1 MSPADRPGCLGA
13 VCEEEPEDLQP
24 RQNPFY
30 HTKLLYFTIL
40 PPNQISCTQI
50 LIPFVTQ
57 TCLKTGGI
65 LDQHKVQ
72 THACPTRAHTTPEK
86 MDSKWVR
93 AVVGKAVDAAEG
105 DREAACER
113 EAPAARPARNQ
124 GTPDDRGFL
133 VLSLVCGF
141 DTACGNGPDV
151 SFYWHRLP
159 RSYSSIYR
167 SRRALRDV
175 CLANKMI
182 LVCRH
187 LHVEAMRVLDEFEAS
202 FRRRIL
208 DLSSSQGWR
217 EDLDESSTGNN
228 VGAGGAWDGDTD
240 EGWDQDPWHGGEQG
254 GEFDEE
260 WEWVSWDSH
269 QGFRASHKFWRDS
282 SGQGEY
288 MDEEMLS
295 TYLRCLAAPHGR
307 ASLYLHCLA
316 VLQLELESGSS
327 LTTREYFTRFIR
339 ILRHCRR
346 TAFSTFGGNMLRD
359 FLLNQAKAFGAQHY
373 RVRLTGDCVLSYLI
387 TEVIRGGFF
396 DAHHYGS
403 RMRYPMG
410 YHYECLH
417 GYYEYY
423 YYYSE
428 DYDLRLLR
436 HDGPNDDEWRP
447 FQEFW
452 NGLELENSGIEPP
465 GDDEYSW
472 DEYGC
477 YLFGHGGTAN
487 DYGWPEWQMFVDD
500 WDDCLCELD
509 LSDVCLSYYDRELL
523 VSIAHPRLWTSGR
536 PKGRLYMKIDSWVS
550 LAEYEVLEQEA
561 YKAKKAIGW
570 CQYNRPVHSAWQVIH
585 YYSFNM
591 HDDLRQCW
599 GVIPRISP

>member
-159 RSYSSIYR
+159 RPYSSIYR

-175 CLANKMI
+175 CLANKVI

-240 EGWDQDPWHGGEQG
+240 EGWDQDPWH
-254 GEFDEE
+254 DEE
-260 WEWVSWDSH
+260 EGEAWDEDVEW
-269 QGFRASHKFWRDS
+269 
-282 SGQGEY
+282 GQY
-288 MDEEMLS
+288 MDEEMLSTDEEMLS

-307 ASLYLHCLA
+307 ASLYRHCLA

-373 RVRLTGDCVLSYLI
+373 RVRMTGDCVLSCLI

-410 YHYECLH
+410 YYYERLH
-417 GYYEYY
+417 EYY
-423 YYYSE
+423 YNYSE

-447 FQEFW
+447 FQQFW

-472 DEYGC
+472 YEYGC

-487 DYGWPEWQMFVDD
+487 DYGWPEWQMKVDG
-500 WDDCLCELD
+500 WDDCVCRLD
-509 LSDVCLSYYDRELL
+509 LSDEWLTYNDRELL

-550 LAEYEVLEQEA
+550 LAEYETRQYHTTFRWGFRYDIELE
-561 YKAKKAIGW
+561 
-570 CQYNRPVHSAWQVIH
+570 
-585 YYSFNM
+585 
-591 HDDLRQCW
+591 LRRCW
-599 GVIPRISP
+599 GVIPRISNDGPP

>member
-1 MSPADRPGCLGA
+1 M
-13 VCEEEPEDLQP
+13 
-24 RQNPFY
+24 
-30 HTKLLYFTIL
+30 
-40 PPNQISCTQI
+40 
-50 LIPFVTQ
+50 
-57 TCLKTGGI
+57 KTGGI

-159 RSYSSIYR
+159 RPYSSIYR

-175 CLANKMI
+175 CLANKVI

-187 LHVEAMRVLDEFEAS
+187 LHVEAMRVLDEFEAT

-208 DLSSSQGWR
+208 DLSSFQGWR

-307 ASLYLHCLA
+307 ASLYRHCLA

-373 RVRLTGDCVLSYLI
+373 RVRMTGDCVLSCLI

-396 DAHHYGS
+396 PNANHYGS
-403 RMRYPMG
+403 STSNSRYPMG
-410 YHYECLH
+410 YR
-417 GYYEYY
+417 YYMYV
-423 YYYSE
+423 S
-428 DYDLRLLR
+428 RLLGTM
-436 HDGPNDDEWRP
+436 GPM
-447 FQEFW
+447 
-452 NGLELENSGIEPP
+452 
-465 GDDEYSW
+465 
-472 DEYGC
+472 
-477 YLFGHGGTAN
+477 T
-487 DYGWPEWQMFVDD
+487 
-500 WDDCLCELD
+500 
-509 LSDVCLSYYDRELL
+509 
-523 VSIAHPRLWTSGR
+523 TSGD
-536 PKGRLYMKIDSWVS
+536 PFSSSGMDW
-550 LAEYEVLEQEA
+550 
-561 YKAKKAIGW
+561 
-570 CQYNRPVHSAWQVIH
+570 N
-585 YYSFNM
+585 
-591 HDDLRQCW
+591 
-599 GVIPRISP
+599 

>member
-159 RSYSSIYR
+159 RPYSSIYR

-175 CLANKMI
+175 CLANKVI

-240 EGWDQDPWHGGEQG
+240 EGWDQDPWH
-254 GEFDEE
+254 DEE
-260 WEWVSWDSH
+260 EGEAWDEDVEW
-269 QGFRASHKFWRDS
+269 
-282 SGQGEY
+282 GQY
-288 MDEEMLS
+288 MDEEMLSTDEEMLS

-339 ILRHCRR
+339 ILRLCEK

-373 RVRLTGDCVLSYLI
+373 RVRMTGDCVLSCLI

-403 RMRYPMG
+403 RRRYLMG
-410 YHYECLH
+410 YDYE
-417 GYYEYY
+417 
-423 YYYSE
+423 YSE
-428 DYDLRLLR
+428 DYVSRLLR

-472 DEYGC
+472 DEYGW

-487 DYGWPEWQMFVDD
+487 DYGWPEWQMKVDG
-500 WDDCLCELD
+500 WDDCVCRLD
-509 LSDVCLSYYDRELL
+509 LSDEWLTYNDRELL

-550 LAEYEVLEQEA
+550 LAEYETRQYHTTFREWGRDDIQPWGFRYDIELE
-561 YKAKKAIGW
+561 
-570 CQYNRPVHSAWQVIH
+570 
-585 YYSFNM
+585 
-591 HDDLRQCW
+591 LRRCW
-599 GVIPRISP
+599 GVIPRISNDGPP

>member
-1 MSPADRPGCLGA
+1 M
-13 VCEEEPEDLQP
+13 
-24 RQNPFY
+24 
-30 HTKLLYFTIL
+30 
-40 PPNQISCTQI
+40 
-50 LIPFVTQ
+50 TQ

-105 DREAACER
+105 DREAACEQ

-175 CLANKMI
+175 CLANKVI

-187 LHVEAMRVLDEFEAS
+187 LHVEAMRVLDEFEAT

-208 DLSSSQGWR
+208 DLSSFQGWR

-240 EGWDQDPWHGGEQG
+240 EGWDQDPRH
-254 GEFDEE
+254 DEE
-260 WEWVSWDSH
+260 EGEAWDEDVEW
-269 QGFRASHKFWRDS
+269 
-282 SGQGEY
+282 GQY
-288 MDEEMLS
+288 MDEEMLSTDEEMLS

-307 ASLYLHCLA
+307 ASLYRHCLA

-339 ILRHCRR
+339 ILRICRR

-359 FLLNQAKAFGAQHY
+359 FLLNQAKAFGAQHF
-373 RVRLTGDCVLSYLI
+373 RVWMTGDCVLSYLI

-396 DAHHYGS
+396 DALTDAHHYGS

-417 GYYEYY
+417 GYYLHYY
-423 YYYSE
+423 DYSE
-428 DYDLRLLR
+428 DYFLRLLR

-472 DEYGC
+472 DEYGW

-570 CQYNRPVHSAWQVIH
+570 CQYNRPVHSAWEDIH

-591 HDDLRQCW
+591 HNDLRQCW
-599 GVIPRISP
+599 GVIPRISS

>member
-175 CLANKMI
+175 CLANKVI

-187 LHVEAMRVLDEFEAS
+187 LHVEAMRVLDE
-202 FRRRIL
+202 
-208 DLSSSQGWR
+208 W
-217 EDLDESSTGNN
+217 
-228 VGAGGAWDGDTD
+228 
-240 EGWDQDPWHGGEQG
+240 
-254 GEFDEE
+254 
-260 WEWVSWDSH
+260 
-269 QGFRASHKFWRDS
+269 
-282 SGQGEY
+282 
-288 MDEEMLS
+288 
-295 TYLRCLAAPHGR
+295 LA
-307 ASLYLHCLA
+307 
-316 VLQLELESGSS
+316 
-327 LTTREYFTRFIR
+327 
-339 ILRHCRR
+339 
-346 TAFSTFGGNMLRD
+346 
-359 FLLNQAKAFGAQHY
+359 
-373 RVRLTGDCVLSYLI
+373 
-387 TEVIRGGFF
+387 
-396 DAHHYGS
+396 
-403 RMRYPMG
+403 
-410 YHYECLH
+410 
-417 GYYEYY
+417 
-423 YYYSE
+423 
-428 DYDLRLLR
+428 
-436 HDGPNDDEWRP
+436 
-447 FQEFW
+447 
-452 NGLELENSGIEPP
+452 
-465 GDDEYSW
+465 
-472 DEYGC
+472 
-477 YLFGHGGTAN
+477 
-487 DYGWPEWQMFVDD
+487 
-500 WDDCLCELD
+500 
-509 LSDVCLSYYDRELL
+509 
-523 VSIAHPRLWTSGR
+523 
-536 PKGRLYMKIDSWVS
+536 
-550 LAEYEVLEQEA
+550 
-561 YKAKKAIGW
+561 
-570 CQYNRPVHSAWQVIH
+570 
-585 YYSFNM
+585 
-591 HDDLRQCW
+591 
-599 GVIPRISP
+599 

>member
-1 MSPADRPGCLGA
+1 MHSDFDP
-13 VCEEEPEDLQP
+13 VCDTNLLEDG
-24 RQNPFY
+24 RN
-30 HTKLLYFTIL
+30 
-40 PPNQISCTQI
+40 
-50 LIPFVTQ
+50 
-57 TCLKTGGI
+57 

-240 EGWDQDPWHGGEQG
+240 EGWDQDPWH
-254 GEFDEE
+254 DEE
-260 WEWVSWDSH
+260 EGEAWDEDVEW
-269 QGFRASHKFWRDS
+269 
-282 SGQGEY
+282 GQY
-288 MDEEMLS
+288 MDEEMLSTDEEMLS

-307 ASLYLHCLA
+307 ASLYRHCLA

-410 YHYECLH
+410 YYYERHSLH
-417 GYYEYY
+417 EYY

-428 DYDLRLLR
+428 DYFSRLLR

-472 DEYGC
+472 YEYGW

-487 DYGWPEWQMFVDD
+487 DYGWPEWQMKVDG
-500 WDDCLCELD
+500 WDDCDCELD
-509 LSDVCLSYYDRELL
+509 LADEWLTYNERELL

-550 LAEYEVLEQEA
+550 LAEYETRQYHTTFRWGFRYDIELE
-561 YKAKKAIGW
+561 
-570 CQYNRPVHSAWQVIH
+570 
-585 YYSFNM
+585 
-591 HDDLRQCW
+591 LRQC
-599 GVIPRISP
+599 